1 MSVMHIDA
9 QIAEYI
15 INHFTGQGI
24 PVLAIHDSFLI
35 NRVHEGDLRS
45 VMQTARNTISL
56 KLFSQ
61 SIKETKVGY
70 EGSDLT
76 GFTHLIRTD
85 RDFMLD
91 ILYHNYFSEEK
102 VQIRKEVEDYK
113 QLVGKQDNY
122 YPAKS

>member
-1 MSVMHIDA
+1 MWSAYQSVIHK
-9 QIAEYI
+9 
-15 INHFTGQGI
+15 TGII

-35 NRVHEGDLRS
+35 NRIGEGDLRS
-45 VMQTARNTISL
+45 TMQTACNTIGI
-56 KLFSQ
+56 KLFIQ
-61 SIKETKVGY
+61 IVKETKVGY

-85 RDFMLD
+85 RDFMID

-102 VQIRKEVEDYK
+102 VQRRKEVEDYK
-113 QLVGKQDNY
+113 QLVDKQDYY